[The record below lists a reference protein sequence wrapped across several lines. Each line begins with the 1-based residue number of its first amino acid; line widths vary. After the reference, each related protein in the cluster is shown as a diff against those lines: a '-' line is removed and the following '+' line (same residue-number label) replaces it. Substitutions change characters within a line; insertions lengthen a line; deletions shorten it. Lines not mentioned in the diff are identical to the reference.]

1 MCSLLDR
8 LALSERHDRSSGQTK
23 LTRNI
28 VFDFGIVETTLLTY
42 FVRPY
47 TVAGP
52 IIIVV
57 ALDT

>member
-1 MCSLLDR
+1 MLDR
-8 LALSERHDRSSGQTK
+8 LALSERHDRSSRQTQ
-23 LTRNI
+23 LTRNN
-28 VFDFGIVETTLLTY
+28 VFDFGIAETTLLTY

-47 TVAGP
+47 TIAGP